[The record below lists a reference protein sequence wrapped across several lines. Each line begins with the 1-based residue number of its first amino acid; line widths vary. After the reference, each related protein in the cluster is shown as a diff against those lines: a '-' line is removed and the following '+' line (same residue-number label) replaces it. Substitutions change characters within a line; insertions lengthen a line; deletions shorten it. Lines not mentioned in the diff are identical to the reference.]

1 MNPTKQRNPQLYGN
15 SRAAQQARRA
25 AGIITQEE
33 QESGCIPI
41 FIENQHPVTAVKSGR
56 KLIRSMAKGEKLPS
70 RYLKAVTKMFCDH
83 RRAVLGLIP
92 EVIEDEIPEVEV
104 PNEVTE

>member
-1 MNPTKQRNPQLYGN
+1 MKPTKMKNPQLYGN

-33 QESGCIPI
+33 QESGMIPI
-41 FIENQHPVTAVKSGR
+41 FIENQHPITAVKSAR
-56 KLIRSMAKGEKLPS
+56 KIIRGMAKGEKLPS
-70 RYLKAVTKMFCDH
+70 RYLKAVTKMFRDH
-83 RRAVLGLIP
+83 RRTVLGLVP
-92 EVIEDEIPEVEV
+92 EVIPDETPEAEV